1 MEKSPRAE
9 AATVLRRFVEIVI
22 DPQTA
27 NGSQQNDSGQWS
39 YYRNGKPVKGRLS
52 DDQKWYWLDKAT
64 GIMFAGCWKQ
74 IDGKWYYFYTDG
86 TMAVNT
92 TIDGY
97 TIGSDGARK

>member
-27 NGSQQNDSGQWS
+27 NGWQQNDSGQWS

-52 DDQKWYWLDKAT
+52 DD
-64 GIMFAGCWKQ
+64 
-74 IDGKWYYFYTDG
+74 
-86 TMAVNT
+86 
-92 TIDGY
+92 
-97 TIGSDGARK
+97 